1 MVTYLTGLME
11 NFRTQTVHADGDG
24 GIIIETNQ
32 DISDI
37 LERNKVLRE
46 VDKARTGATE
56 DLHLIGSIPF
66 TAIDKL
72 NEMGIMRGFAI
83 MDEVAF
89 KKWLNHPEQAPLKIY
104 RGTV

>member
-1 MVTYLTGLME
+1 ME
-11 NFRTQTVHADGDG
+11 NYRTQTVHADGDG
-24 GIIIETNQ
+24 GIIIETKQ

-37 LERNKVLRE
+37 LERNKALQE
-46 VDKARTGATE
+46 IDKARTGATE

-72 NEMGIMRGFAI
+72 NQMVIMRGFAI

>member
-1 MVTYLTGLME
+1 ME

-24 GIIIETNQ
+24 GIIIETKQ

-72 NEMGIMRGFAI
+72 NQMGIMRGFAI
-83 MDEVAF
+83 VDEVAF
-89 KKWLNHPEQAPLKIY
+89 KKWLNQPEQEVLKIY
-104 RGTV
+104 RGKV

>member
-1 MVTYLTGLME
+1 ME

-24 GIIIETNQ
+24 GIIIETKQ

-37 LERNKVLRE
+37 LDRNKMLQE
-46 VDKARTGATE
+46 ADKARLGATE

-72 NEMGIMRGFAI
+72 NEMGIMRGFFI
-83 MDEVAF
+83 VDETAF
-89 KKWLNHPEQAPLKIY
+89 KKWLNHPDQAPLKIY

>member
-1 MVTYLTGLME
+1 ME
-11 NFRTQTVHADGDG
+11 NFRNHTVHSDDNG
-24 GIIIETNQ
+24 GIIIETRQ

-37 LERNKVLRE
+37 LDRNKALQE
-46 VDKARTGATE
+46 VDKARLGATE

-72 NEMGIMRGFAI
+72 NEMGIMRGFFI
-83 MDEVAF
+83 VDETAF
-89 KKWLNHPEQAPLKIY
+89 KKWLNHPDQAPLKIY

>member
-1 MVTYLTGLME
+1 ME
-11 NFRTQTVHADGDG
+11 NFRNHTVHSDDNG
-24 GIIIETNQ
+24 GIIIETRQ

-37 LERNKVLRE
+37 LDRNKALQE
-46 VDKARTGATE
+46 VDKARLGATE

-72 NEMGIMRGFAI
+72 NEMGIMRGFVI
-83 MDEVAF
+83 VDEVAF
-89 KKWLNHPEQAPLKIY
+89 KKWFNHPDQAVLKIY

>member
-1 MVTYLTGLME
+1 ME
-11 NFRTQTVHADGDG
+11 NFRTQTVHADDNG
-24 GIIIETNQ
+24 GIIIETKQ

-72 NEMGIMRGFAI
+72 NQMGIMRGFAI
-83 MDEVAF
+83 VDEPAF
-89 KKWLNHPEQAPLKIY
+89 KRWLNQPEQDVLKIY
-104 RGTV
+104 RGKV

>member
-1 MVTYLTGLME
+1 MDK
-11 NFRTQTVHADGDG
+11 FRTHTVHSDDNG
-24 GIIIETNQ
+24 GIIIETKQ

-72 NEMGIMRGFAI
+72 NQMGIMRGFAI
-83 MDEVAF
+83 VDEPAF
-89 KKWLNHPEQAPLKIY
+89 KRWLNQPEQDVLKIY
-104 RGTV
+104 RGKV

>member
-1 MVTYLTGLME
+1 MT
-11 NFRTQTVHADGDG
+11 NFRHQKVHEDGDG

-32 DISDI
+32 DIADI
-37 LERNKVLRE
+37 LERNKALQE

-83 MDEVAF
+83 VDESAF
-89 KKWLNHPEQAPLKIY
+89 KKWLNHPDQAVLKIY
-104 RGTV
+104 RGKV

>member
-1 MVTYLTGLME
+1 ME

-46 VDKARTGATE
+46 VDKARTGVTE

-89 KKWLNHPEQAPLKIY
+89 KKWLNHPDQAPLKIY

>member
-1 MVTYLTGLME
+1 ME
-11 NFRTQTVHADGDG
+11 NYRTQTVHADGDG

-37 LERNKVLRE
+37 LERNKALQDI
-46 VDKARTGATE
+46 DKARTGATE
-56 DLHLIGSIPF
+56 DFHLIGSIPF

-72 NEMGIMRGFAI
+72 NEMGIMKGFAI

-89 KKWLNHPEQAPLKIY
+89 KKWLNHPEQAVLKIY

>member
-1 MVTYLTGLME
+1 ME
-11 NFRTQTVHADGDG
+11 NLRNHTVHADGDG

-32 DISDI
+32 DITDI
-37 LERNKVLRE
+37 LERNQVLRDI
-46 VDKARTGATE
+46 DKARTGATE

-72 NEMGIMRGFAI
+72 NEMGIMRGFVI
-83 MDEVAF
+83 VDEVAF
-89 KKWLNHPEQAPLKIY
+89 KKWFNHPDQAVLKIY

>member
-1 MVTYLTGLME
+1 ME

-46 VDKARTGATE
+46 VDKARTGSTE

>member
-1 MVTYLTGLME
+1 ME
-11 NFRTQTVHADGDG
+11 NFRTHTVHSDDNG
-24 GIIIETNQ
+24 GIIIETKQ

-72 NEMGIMRGFAI
+72 NQMGIMRGFAI
-83 MDEVAF
+83 VDEPAF
-89 KKWLNHPEQAPLKIY
+89 KRWLNQPEQDVLKIY
-104 RGTV
+104 RGKV

>member
-1 MVTYLTGLME
+1 MT
-11 NFRTQTVHADGDG
+11 NFRQQVAHADDNG
-24 GIIIETNQ
+24 GIIIETKQ

-37 LERNKVLRE
+37 LERNKVLQE

-72 NEMGIMRGFAI
+72 NQMGIMRGFAI
-83 MDEVAF
+83 VDEPAF
-89 KKWLNHPEQAPLKIY
+89 KRWLNHPDQAPLKIY

>member
-1 MVTYLTGLME
+1 ME
-11 NFRTQTVHADGDG
+11 NYRTQTVHADGDG

-89 KKWLNHPEQAPLKIY
+89 KKWLNHPDQAVLKIY

>member
-1 MVTYLTGLME
+1 MT
-11 NFRTQTVHADGDG
+11 NFRQQVAHADGDG
-24 GIIIETNQ
+24 GIIIETKQ

-37 LERNKVLRE
+37 LERNKILQE

-72 NEMGIMRGFAI
+72 NQMGIMRGFAI
-83 MDEVAF
+83 VDEPAF
-89 KKWLNHPEQAPLKIY
+89 KRWLNHPDQDALKIY
-104 RGTV
+104 RGKV

>member
-1 MVTYLTGLME
+1 ME
-11 NFRTQTVHADGDG
+11 NYRTQTVHADGDG

-32 DISDI
+32 DITDI
-37 LERNKVLRE
+37 LERNQVLRDI
-46 VDKARTGATE
+46 DKARTGATE

-72 NEMGIMRGFAI
+72 NEMGIMRGFVI
-83 MDEVAF
+83 VDEVAF
-89 KKWLNHPEQAPLKIY
+89 KKWFNHPDQAVLKIY

>member
-1 MVTYLTGLME
+1 ME
-11 NFRTQTVHADGDG
+11 NFRTHTVHSDDNG
-24 GIIIETNQ
+24 GIIIETKQ

-72 NEMGIMRGFAI
+72 NQMGIMRGFAI

>member
-1 MVTYLTGLME
+1 MD

-24 GIIIETNQ
+24 GIIIETKQ

-37 LERNKVLRE
+37 LQRNKELQE
-46 VDKARTGATE
+46 VDKARTGATG

-66 TAIDKL
+66 TAIDDL
-72 NEMGIMRGFAI
+72 NKMGIMRGFAI
-83 MDEVAF
+83 VDEPAF
-89 KKWLNHPEQAPLKIY
+89 KKWLNHPDQAVLKIY

>member
-1 MVTYLTGLME
+1 ME
-11 NFRTQTVHADGDG
+11 NFRNHTVHSDDNG
-24 GIIIETNQ
+24 GIIIETKQ

-37 LERNKVLRE
+37 LDRNKALQE
-46 VDKARTGATE
+46 VDKARLGATE

-72 NEMGIMRGFAI
+72 NQMGIMRGFYI
-83 MDEVAF
+83 VDEVAF
-89 KKWLNHPEQAPLKIY
+89 KKWLNHSDQAPLKIY